1 MAANWTTPAKD
12 WTTGDV
18 VTAALLDT
26 HLRDNM
32 DYLQQ
37 EFVAKLGQWT
47 SYVPTW
53 TQGATISKTVT
64 YSRYI
69 KLGRLV
75 IAQGV
80 LVATSNGTANTAIQV
95 SLPVAAV
102 QVLATVGQ
110 IWWIG
115 SSLYYETTAALGTS
129 TSFVGV
135 LRGTSLNLGQTSAGW
150 DNQVASGDTYSYH
163 IFYESAS

>member
-1 MAANWTTPAKD
+1 MTAAWTTPAKD

-37 EFVAKLGQWT
+37 ELVAKLGQWST
-47 SYVPTW
+47 HTPTW
-53 TQGATISKTVT
+53 TQSATISKTVT

-75 IAQGV
+75 IWEFA
-80 LVATSNGTANTAIQV
+80 LTASSSGTAANALSLTLPANCAQAGN
-95 SLPVAAV
+95 LPVGSAYLYNTSVNIGLIPLTASSTT
-102 QVLATVGQ
+102 LTFSNTNTGATA
-110 IWWIG
+110 G
-115 SSLYYETTAALGTS
+115 SSGFYTT
-129 TSFVGV
+129 
-135 LRGTSLNLGQTSAGW
+135 
-150 DNQVASGDTYSYH
+150 QVVSGH
-163 IFYESAS
+163 QLLAHVVYESAS

>member
-32 DYLQQ
+32 DYLNQ

-47 SYVPTW
+47 SHVPTW
-53 TQGATISKTVT
+53 TQSATISKTVT

-69 KLGRLV
+69 KLGRMVTWQFMLDP
-75 IAQGV
+75 
-80 LVATSNGTANTAIQV
+80 TSNGTNGQPV
-95 SLPVAAV
+95 VLSLPANCAQAGNLPIGNAFIYNASVNLAIIPVTNSTTTLTFLNSGAGGTGSGGFYTA
-102 QVLATVGQ
+102 QVL
-110 IWWIG
+110 
-115 SSLYYETTAALGTS
+115 S
-129 TSFVGV
+129 THQLQGCV
-135 LRGTSLNLGQTSAGW
+135 Q
-150 DNQVASGDTYSYH
+150 
-163 IFYESAS
+163 YESAS